1 MHIDPI
7 GSTPD
12 GPGISAVL
20 ADAENA
26 DDLGTSI
33 RFVSNKA
40 SLSSVAI
47 IIVEHRRGL
56 AEVAPARVRMD
67 LFRSTTV
74 GQKRSRDQKFCSCHG
89 RLGTPLNVADRS
101 LSTECNDPHPVSW
114 HRPCDERVLQN
125 RGKAR
130 IFMRFDEYSC
140 AGRHPAV
147 QRLFGMPSPPTVSF
161 ASSILNRQRS
171 GRRDSQTFLARRD
184 RFGNHVCAAR
194 DLRLFCDSRMLVTP
208 KGILTRLEPNLTG

>member
-12 GPGISAVL
+12 GPGISAAL
-20 ADAENA
+20 ADAESA

-33 RFVSNKA
+33 RFVSHKA

-74 GQKRSRDQKFCSCHG
+74 GQKRSQAAKVLSLWRTA
-89 RLGTPLNVADRS
+89 RAVAQRENTTGHS
-101 LSTECNDPHPVSW
+101 VVATECP
-114 HRPCDERVLQN
+114 
-125 RGKAR
+125 AR
-130 IFMRFDEYSC
+130 
-140 AGRHPAV
+140 
-147 QRLFGMPSPPTVSF
+147 L
-161 ASSILNRQRS
+161 
-171 GRRDSQTFLARRD
+171 
-184 RFGNHVCAAR
+184 
-194 DLRLFCDSRMLVTP
+194 
-208 KGILTRLEPNLTG
+208 